1 MNRKYSNIDDL
12 FRDKFKDFELN
23 PPDHI
28 WENVRQK
35 ITGGGN
41 NNPGKPF
48 SKGGIAGIST
58 IIILIGFFSF
68 YQLSNNANKFQT
80 KGLAELQAM
89 AYNSNSP
96 ELVAMDSRETNMISN
111 NPSGAKSK
119 NKKQEENINQPAR
132 FIISKENIIATG
144 NSLLVAKEDA
154 NNINNESFEDNGALP
169 QIDQKID
176 AGHLP
181 EDDFGSNS
189 SGKPA
194 RINENSYDESA
205 VELSDDYK
213 KADAIGLMTEAVSEP
228 VSEGRSD
235 YGKPGS
241 WLLGL
246 SFTPELVYYPSDDRL
261 NTRNY
266 SLDLYTAYRF
276 SGYMIQTG
284 IGAMWSSDAGKCKI
298 DYNQYLGSY
307 EDVYNITFDTTG
319 GEVIPT
325 YYTETIQVYDT
336 LNHVAISP
344 TKNKYTYLNIP
355 VLVGYSNEGRHFGWF
370 IKAGPSLSLLINQN
384 ISDYNQSLNQNKIIN
399 VENEVPARI
408 RTNWQLIMS
417 GGVSLGLSEKLSIS
431 LEPIF
436 RYYIKSNYEQNN
448 LNSKNPYSVGLR
460 AGLQVNF

>member
-12 FRDKFKDFELN
+12 FRDKFKDFEFN

-48 SKGGIAGIST
+48 TKGGIAGISV
-58 IIILIGFFSF
+58 IIILIGLFSL
-68 YQLSNNANKFQT
+68 YQFRNDANHYQT
-80 KGLAELQAM
+80 KGLADSQVM

-96 ELVAMDSRETNMISN
+96 ELVALESSESNMISLDQ
-111 NPSGAKSK
+111 SDTKGKS
-119 NKKQEENINQPAR
+119 KKQEVSKNQVSR
-132 FIISKENIIATG
+132 FIISTEKEVATG
-144 NSLLVAKEDA
+144 NSLVVPQENLEKSDVEFDEKSEVIPVSNRPVIGDTGLTE
-154 NNINNESFEDNGALP
+154 NSGFENSVGPSQINESTSEESVLEKFEGNAK
-169 QIDQKID
+169 QT
-176 AGHLP
+176 P
-181 EDDFGSNS
+181 E
-189 SGKPA
+189 
-194 RINENSYDESA
+194 E
-205 VELSDDYK
+205 
-213 KADAIGLMTEAVSEP
+213 LMTEP
-228 VSEGRSD
+228 VPEALPGVHDD

-246 SFTPELVYYPSDDRL
+246 SFTPELVNYPSENRL

-276 SGYMIQTG
+276 SGYLIQTG
-284 IGAMWSSDAGKCKI
+284 IGAMWSSDNGKYKI

-319 GEVIPT
+319 GEAIPT
-325 YYTETIQVYDT
+325 YHSETIQVYDT
-336 LNHVAISP
+336 LDHVAVSP

-355 VLVGYSNEGRHFGWF
+355 VLFGYSNEGRHFGWF

-384 ISDYNQSLNQNKIIN
+384 IANYNQSLNQNKIIN

-408 RTNWQLIMS
+408 KTNWQLIMS
-417 GGVSLGLSEKLSIS
+417 GGISLGLSEKLSIS

-448 LNSKNPYSVGLR
+448 INSKNPYSVGLR